1 MPAKQNKTAPPS
13 QMTKKDLYDVYCNLK
28 NDYDELKKENDNFK
42 TIIKIAPEGEYT
54 PAIYDKDYQDLL
66 KKKLEFQDKFNK
78 LNAIHNPDK
87 YVLMIKDKE
96 INRLKDEL
104 MKESEENEKLE
115 DTIRKM
121 EKNPRFSQK
130 AMDRHTNSYNEILA
144 KNDQLKKDN
153 DRMKEIIINLGDRI
167 NELNGKDIK
176 ILKDTIYEKDE
187 YIKDLHDK
195 LKIAELDVANID
207 KDNSKLLKKIS
218 YLQEKHDLLYKYF
231 NLTEPQ

>member
-28 NDYDELKKENDNFK
+28 NDYEELKKENDNFK
-42 TIIKIAPEGEYT
+42 TIIKIAPQGEYT
-54 PAIYDKDYQDLL
+54 PAIYDKDYQELL

-87 YVLMIKDKE
+87 YVVMIKDKE

-104 MKESEENEKLE
+104 MKETEENEKLE

-130 AMDRHTNSYNEILA
+130 AMDRHTNSYNELLA
-144 KNDQLKKDN
+144 KNSQLEKDN
-153 DRMKEIIINLGDRI
+153 QNLKEQVKSSMARV
-167 NELNGKDIK
+167 NELNEKCDASWDALTIPLHDEIK
-176 ILKDTIYEKDE
+176 VLKDAVAEKTEEIQDL
-187 YIKDLHDK
+187 YYKIKM
-195 LKIAELDVANID
+195 IR
-207 KDNSKLLKKIS
+207 LLFDSI
-218 YLQEKHDLLYKYF
+218 
-231 NLTEPQ
+231 